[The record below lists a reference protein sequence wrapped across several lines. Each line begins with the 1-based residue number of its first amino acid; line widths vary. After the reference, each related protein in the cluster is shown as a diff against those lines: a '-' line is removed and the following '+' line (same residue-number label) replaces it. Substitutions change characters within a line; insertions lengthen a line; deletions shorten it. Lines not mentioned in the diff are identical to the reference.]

1 MQRILI
7 VLLSVSTAVA
17 GWFAFDY
24 SKQLR
29 QRDTQIATLTA
40 ERDTARAAE
49 RAAIADADPLKENI
63 ERLKR
68 ERDRLLALSKSSGL
82 QPPPPQP
89 PPGFGGPNPG
99 GMMQSPMAA
108 MLKSPEGRQMI
119 SNRTAARVK
128 SQYTELARRLKLP
141 PQDTDVLLSL
151 LADRQTAIL
160 NARVNS
166 GGNAADL
173 ASQTASIQSEFDEKL
188 KATLGEEG
196 FDQYNQYEQT
206 VEARTAVNQLEG
218 QFSSAGLPL
227 EATQKENLI
236 QLLSEETKKS
246 PANPFD
252 PTKNDPTSVL
262 NALKDDAAIEN
273 WVQQQ
278 QDFQNRVIQSASKT
292 LTPDQVTTLQQSLQ
306 QKAERDKMGL
316 QMFKTT
322 GTPPPPPQAQ

>member
-1 MQRILI
+1 MLRILI
-7 VLLSVSTAVA
+7 VLLAVSTAVA

-29 QRDTQIATLTA
+29 EKDAQIASLTA
-40 ERDTARAAE
+40 ERDTARAAA

-68 ERDRLLALSKSSGL
+68 ERDRLLALAKTSEL
-82 QPPPPQP
+82 QAPPQP

-99 GMMQSPMAA
+99 GMMQSPMVA

-128 SQYTELARRLKLP
+128 TQYTDLAKRLKLP
-141 PQDTDVLLSL
+141 PQDTDVLLGL
-151 LADRQTAIL
+151 LADRQTAIIS
-160 NARVNS
+160 ARFNS
-166 GGNAADL
+166 NGNAADL

-188 KATLGEEG
+188 KATLGDEG
-196 FDQYNQYEQT
+196 YEQYNQYEQT
-206 VEARTAVNQLEG
+206 VEARTAVSQLEG

-227 EATQKENLI
+227 EPVQKENLI

-252 PTKNDPTSVL
+252 PTKNDPTTVL

-273 WVQQQ
+273 WAQQQ
-278 QDFQNRVIQSASKT
+278 QEFQNRVIQSASKT

-306 QKAERDKMGL
+306 QKTERDKMGL

>member
-17 GWFAFDY
+17 GWFAVDY

-29 QRDTQIATLTA
+29 EKDARIASLTA

-49 RAAIADADPLKENI
+49 RAALADADPLKENI

-68 ERDRLLALSKSSGL
+68 ERDRLMALPKASE
-82 QPPPPQP
+82 PPPGLPQP
-89 PPGFGGPNPG
+89 PPGFGGPHPG
-99 GMMQSPMAA
+99 GMMQNPMAA
-108 MLKSPEGRQMI
+108 MLKTPEGRKMI
-119 SNRTAARVK
+119 SSRSAARVK
-128 SQYTELARRLKLP
+128 TQYTDLANRLKLA
-141 PQDTDVLLSL
+141 PQDTDVLLGL
-151 LADRQTAIL
+151 LADRQTAL
-160 NARVNS
+160 MSARFNS
-166 GGNAADL
+166 AGNAADL

-188 KATLGEEG
+188 RATLGDEG

-206 VEARTAVNQLEG
+206 VEARTAVSQLEG

-227 EATQKENLI
+227 EPTQKENLI
-236 QLLSEETKKS
+236 QVLSEETKKS

-252 PTKNDPTSVL
+252 PNKNDPTTVL
-262 NALKDDAAIEN
+262 NALKDDAALEN
-273 WVQQQ
+273 WSRQQREL
-278 QDFQNRVIQSASKT
+278 QNRVVQSASKT

-306 QKAERDKMGL
+306 QKTERDTMAL

-322 GTPPPPPQAQ
+322 GSPPPPPQ